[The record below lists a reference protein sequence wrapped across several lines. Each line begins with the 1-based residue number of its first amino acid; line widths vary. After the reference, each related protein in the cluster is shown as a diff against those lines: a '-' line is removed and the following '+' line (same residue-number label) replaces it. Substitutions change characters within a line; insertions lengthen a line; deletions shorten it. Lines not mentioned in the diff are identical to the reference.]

1 MGNPEDTSTLW
12 IARTGALYWSLL
24 PLLLFLSWLM
34 VSNIRFP
41 SFKLV
46 SWSARARTRIFIL
59 IIAVAVAAFRFKE
72 LFVPMIFVS
81 YISYGIFRHFF
92 LLKKSETDPAPDDES
107 L

>member
-1 MGNPEDTSTLW
+1 
-12 IARTGALYWSLL
+12 
-24 PLLLFLSWLM
+24 
-34 VSNIRFP
+34 
-41 SFKLV
+41 
-46 SWSARARTRIFIL
+46 
-59 IIAVAVAAFRFKE
+59 VAVAAFRFKE